1 MVTPTRATIE
11 AVLPLSVQDKRYD
24 LVDGELVS
32 MSPTGSMHVPCTAS
46 LCSSLIRLV
55 E

>member
-24 LVDGELVS
+24 LGIPDD
-32 MSPTGSMHVPCTAS
+32 AW
-46 LCSSLIRLV
+46 
-55 E
+55 